1 MRRVLQ
7 PIALLVGVA
16 LVCAGPISAAAPMPP
31 AVAAQGAL
39 EAARAR
45 ALANDTAGAIAELQ
59 AYASAHPQDAEAG
72 RMLGDLYFRTPDP
85 ARAEATW
92 KRVVALHP
100 SDLETHLRL
109 ATFYTAQGRL
119 GDAIVQCEAAL
130 PLRAALLAL
139 VDLHRRTGDLGS
151 FVQRFAGPANEYPPN
166 PDDLA
171 TYASILR
178 ATGRP
183 SEALQYD
190 VKAVELWPRC
200 DHLIGRANDYIDL
213 HRTADA
219 RADLERCLSLQPDS
233 YEALAD
239 LGFVYLAEGTL
250 TSARLMLER
259 ALALEPNA
267 APALVNLG
275 YIEDAYGEGQAAM
288 QHYLAA
294 IVADPMQRE
303 AYADLGY
310 DLILARAY
318 PAAES
323 VLSSGLRAV
332 PADGRLHYL
341 LAETYRNEGRPAQ
354 ARAEYDAALKSS
366 DGEVQQAARKDLQS
380 LK

>member
-7 PIALLVGVA
+7 PIVLLVGVA
-16 LVCAGPISAAAPMPP
+16 LVCAGPVSAAAPVPP
-31 AVAAQGAL
+31 AAQARGAL
-39 EAARAR
+39 DAARAR
-45 ALANDTAGAIAELQ
+45 ALANDTAGAIGELQ
-59 AYASAHPQDAEAG
+59 AYVSAHPEDADAG
-72 RMLGDLYFRTPDP
+72 RMLGDLYFRQPDA

-100 SDLETHLRL
+100 NDRETHLRL
-109 ATFYTAQGRL
+109 GAFYTAQGRL
-119 GDAIVQCEAAL
+119 QDAIVECEAAL

-139 VDLHRRTGDLGS
+139 VELHRQSGDLGR
-151 FVQRFAGPANEYPPN
+151 FVQRFAGPANEYPPDS
-166 PDDLA
+166 DDLA
-171 TYASILR
+171 AYASILR

-183 SEALQYD
+183 SEALEYD
-190 VKAVELWPRC
+190 AKAVQLWPRC

-213 HRTADA
+213 RRNADA
-219 RADLERCLSLQPDS
+219 RADLERCLTLEPNS

-239 LGFVYLAEGTL
+239 LGFVYLTEGTL

-259 ALALEPNA
+259 ALALNPNA

-275 YIEDAYGEGQAAM
+275 YVEDAYGEGQAAM

-323 VLSSGLRAV
+323 VLSSGLRAA

-341 LAETYRNEGRPAQ
+341 LAETYRNEGRSVQ
-354 ARAEYDAALKSS
+354 ARTEYDAAIKSG
-366 DGEVQQAARKDLQS
+366 DGEVQTAARKDLQS